1 MERFHEFLDGKLVV
15 LVRDTSFCYALTG
28 YYQFADTNIITI
40 FNCGNKTTIFF
51 FSMDDKFVTIY
62 KTVGKNLRDK
72 RKEKNLSQ
80 QQLADLAGKMDRS
93 KISDIEN
100 GKEDFLFSTLL
111 KICGALD
118 MDIDDLFTK

>member
-1 MERFHEFLDGKLVV
+1 MDKKL
-15 LVRDTSFCYALTG
+15 
-28 YYQFADTNIITI
+28 
-40 FNCGNKTTIFF
+40 
-51 FSMDDKFVTIY
+51 VTIY
-62 KTVGKNLRDK
+62 KTIGENLRDK

-111 KICGALD
+111 KICVALEIN
-118 MDIDDLFTK
+118 IDQLFKN

>member
-1 MERFHEFLDGKLVV
+1 MDER
-15 LVRDTSFCYALTG
+15 
-28 YYQFADTNIITI
+28 
-40 FNCGNKTTIFF
+40 
-51 FSMDDKFVTIY
+51 FVTIY
-62 KTVGKNLRDK
+62 KTIGENLRDK

-111 KICGALD
+111 KICVALEIN
-118 MDIDDLFTK
+118 IDQLFKN

>member
-1 MERFHEFLDGKLVV
+1 MAIKPQ
-15 LVRDTSFCYALTG
+15 Y
-28 YYQFADTNIITI
+28 
-40 FNCGNKTTIFF
+40 FF
-51 FSMDDKFVTIY
+51 FSMDDKFLNIY

-80 QQLADLAGKMDRS
+80 QQLANLAGKIDRS

-111 KICGALD
+111 KICTALD
-118 MDIDDLFTK
+118 MDIEQLFKS

>member
-1 MERFHEFLDGKLVV
+1 MAIKPQ
-15 LVRDTSFCYALTG
+15 Y
-28 YYQFADTNIITI
+28 
-40 FNCGNKTTIFF
+40 FF
-51 FSMDDKFVTIY
+51 FKMDDKFVKIY

-100 GKEDFLFSTLL
+100 GKEDFLFFTLL
-111 KICGALD
+111 KICAALD
-118 MDIDDLFTK
+118 IDIEQLFKK

>member
-1 MERFHEFLDGKLVV
+1 
-15 LVRDTSFCYALTG
+15 
-28 YYQFADTNIITI
+28 
-40 FNCGNKTTIFF
+40 
-51 FSMDDKFVTIY
+51 MDDKFATIY
-62 KTVGKNLRDK
+62 KTIGENLRNK
-72 RKEKNLSQ
+72 RKENNLSQ

-118 MDIDDLFTK
+118 MDIEHLFKS

>member
-1 MERFHEFLDGKLVV
+1 
-15 LVRDTSFCYALTG
+15 
-28 YYQFADTNIITI
+28 
-40 FNCGNKTTIFF
+40 
-51 FSMDDKFVTIY
+51 MDDKFVNIY
-62 KTVGKNLRDK
+62 KTVGKNLKEK

-80 QQLADLAGKMDRS
+80 QQLADLASKMDRS

-118 MDIDDLFTK
+118 MDIEQLFKN